1 MIRPEHQDFLLNRLG
16 ALRVKHSGRSLYD
29 HLRGTHTLL
38 KLWGNS
44 DTICN
49 AGLFHS
55 IYGTNKFRR
64 KCWPLD
70 DRGTIAGLIGILSEE
85 LVYRFCTSDRPR
97 VFVPEDPGKDNAIW
111 RSLREI
117 EMANLIEQNSRS
129 RWLPI
134 MVAVGVSKGARKS
147 LEQTLCAT

>member
-1 MIRPEHQDFLLNRLG
+1 MIRPEHQDFLINRAG
-16 ALRVKHSGRSLYD
+16 ALRAKHSGRSLYD
-29 HLRGTHTLL
+29 HLRGTHALL

-97 VFVPEDPGKDNAIW
+97 VFVPGPGQRRRHLEVACAKSKW
-111 RSLREI
+111 R
-117 EMANLIEQNSRS
+117 
-129 RWLPI
+129 
-134 MVAVGVSKGARKS
+134 
-147 LEQTLCAT
+147 T